1 MIVKRQ
7 RNRIELVG
15 IPAGVTEE
23 ESEFLTATEVR
34 YEGTLEY
41 PMSSASLVDCSLVS
55 DMVSLLSRPLSLV
68 PPPLPEWSESRRFCR
83 QTTVA
88 GNLLEEPLGEEV
100 VTC

>member
-1 MIVKRQ
+1 M
-7 RNRIELVG
+7 G

-55 DMVSLLSRPLSLV
+55 DMVSPLSRPLSLV
-68 PPPLPEWSESRRFCR
+68 PPPPPLPE
-83 QTTVA
+83 
-88 GNLLEEPLGEEV
+88 
-100 VTC
+100 